1 MIIQVPLRVPGARVA
16 VVARPRSGRAGS
28 VDLAAPAAAAADK
41 PARRRRSDVEVAVLG
56 HGPELG
62 PYTELDGLT
71 IERDPRF
78 PVRVTVQFYQ
88 ATSNGVLA
96 VRDVENLRAQI
107 KKVYAMADYVGSLV
121 VPIMTPAGDELGR
134 RLAPAARR
142 DDAGLPPRP
151 MQRLAR
157 RQADAPDL
165 RQHSARSDP
174 RPCPRPLPSCQAEA
188 RNRTP

>member
-1 MIIQVPLRVPGARVA
+1 MKYKAAEG
-16 VVARPRSGRAGS
+16 GG
-28 VDLAAPAAAAADK
+28 APAALAAEAK
-41 PARRRRSDVEVAVLG
+41 PASRSSGGGRSDVETAVLG

-96 VRDVENLRAQI
+96 AADVRNLRAQI

-121 VPIMTPAGDELGR
+121 VPTGADRQRPTNWDGVTTRPPGVTVQDFPGLMQRRADAAKIMT
-134 RLAPAARR
+134 
-142 DDAGLPPRP
+142 
-151 MQRLAR
+151 
-157 RQADAPDL
+157 
-165 RQHSARSDP
+165 
-174 RPCPRPLPSCQAEA
+174 
-188 RNRTP
+188 N